1 MSTPNIA
8 PPAESLV
15 AFFQDG
21 IETVLICDADPDRRA
36 RVKAGFD
43 ETSYRFSEPATP
55 DDALRQM
62 RFHDF
67 HVIVVHEEFG
77 AADPAD
83 NPVLK
88 HLGQL
93 PMATRR
99 NVFVALLKS
108 NRFADVFAHLKRAP
122 NSLGALIARIPGVAA
137 AQTGVSVQVTLD
149 IPTLDEPASGM
160 VRSLP
165 DFSPPE
171 LNRLFLRSGGWLA
184 PDSRGEILAGE
195 AFAYANG
202 LKPGDRIALL
212 LNGRRREFRI
222 AGIVL
227 SPEFIFE

>member
-99 NVFVALLKS
+99 NVFVALLS
-108 NRFADVFAHLKRAP
+108 DRFPTLDAMTANRMSVNLLLNPQELPEVRPILKRALADYRAFYRIHKETRDR
-122 NSLGALIARIPGVAA
+122 LGK
-137 AQTGVSVQVTLD
+137 S
-149 IPTLDEPASGM
+149 
-160 VRSLP
+160 
-165 DFSPPE
+165 
-171 LNRLFLRSGGWLA
+171 
-184 PDSRGEILAGE
+184 
-195 AFAYANG
+195 
-202 LKPGDRIALL
+202 
-212 LNGRRREFRI
+212 
-222 AGIVL
+222 
-227 SPEFIFE
+227 